1 MSQAEA
7 CGTRVDASV
16 DIDLDG
22 VRRHLQWPRDKTLV
36 DAMLDAGID
45 PPRSCREG
53 HCGSC
58 VATVISGRVEM
69 QSCDIL
75 EAEDLAEGLI
85 LGCQARPVTDDLHI
99 EY

>member
-1 MSQAEA
+1 MSHAEA

-16 DIDLDG
+16 EIDLDG
-22 VRRHLQWPRDKTLV
+22 TRHRLRWPRDMTLV

-45 PPRSCREG
+45 APHSCREG

-58 VATVISGRVEM
+58 VATVMSGEVDM
-69 QSCDIL
+69 ANCQIL
-75 EAEDLAEGLI
+75 EPADLAEGLI
-85 LGCQARPVTDDLHI
+85 LGCQARPISDDLHI